1 MQATKQLRDNIAKC
15 LNDKHMT
22 QSQLSV
28 LSGVHESTICRILSG
43 KREMNI
49 YHLDKIATALNL
61 SITSL
66 LYYPEEVLIAHKTNH
81 QISIP
86 LYEHL

>member
-22 QSQLSV
+22 KSQLSI

-43 KREMNI
+43 KRAIN
-49 YHLDKIATALNL
+49 YQHLYDLSRALGFE
-61 SITSL
+61 SPASL
-66 LYYPEEVLIAHKTNH
+66 IHYPEQMAIIQKL
-81 QISIP
+81 
-86 LYEHL
+86 L